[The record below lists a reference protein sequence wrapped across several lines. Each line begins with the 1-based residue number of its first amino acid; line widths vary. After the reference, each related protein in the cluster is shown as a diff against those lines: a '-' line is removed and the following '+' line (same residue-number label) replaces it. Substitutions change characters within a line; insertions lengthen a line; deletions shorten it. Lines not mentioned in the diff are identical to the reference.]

1 MRKLLA
7 GIMCLVPLVGFCMT
21 IVNKSHYNGQIFITP
36 ENQKF
41 DIEKSTIKNSAGI
54 NILVTEY
61 SDELVLSDSMIS
73 DKLNNDQKYI
83 FRIIE
88 GDEIK
93 IIKHNG
99 NDLEPF
105 KVSLNEF
112 FGKSIMLYNYNG
124 DWYAK
129 M

>member
-1 MRKLLA
+1 MRKLIT

-21 IVNKSHYNGQIFITP
+21 IVNKNHYNGQIFITP

-41 DIEKSTIKNSAGI
+41 DIENNTIKNSAGI
-54 NILVTEY
+54 NIFITEY
-61 SDELVLSDSMIS
+61 SDEIVLSDSMIS
-73 DKLNNDQKYI
+73 NKLNNDQKCI

-93 IIKHNG
+93 IIKYND

-105 KVSLNEF
+105 KVSLNEI
-112 FGKSIMLYNYNG
+112 FGKTIMLYNYYG